1 MWTGRHLEPPRCG
14 PSSWEESN
22 STFYVRRSTLP
33 DAVAC
38 GIATSREAERW
49 FGCFFEGSDRLV
61 PVFSSSDTFASV
73 RERSSLLFDVILTIG
88 CKIHS
93 GSGSLQ
99 YQSMHRHLRQR
110 VSTHVLSSLTAHS
123 VENVQALLVLACYWE
138 KSWLFMDLALWMTQE
153 LKLPDAVEQMMT
165 RMSGEGSNYLSA
177 SEDRALFQMARVCC
191 GVYVLDKIFSLDGG
205 KAAGI
210 ASSPSPRRLRCLLS
224 HTAHSAIDFRL
235 LSQVELNSLRTN
247 IHASLTSHIQP
258 PSTTTTAPTPSTLA
272 EHHIT
277 TMLRNAR
284 LDLSLWLG
292 DWTALSQS
300 ALANSSSTSTCV
312 PTTANEHALNILNLR
327 IQHQWALM
335 NAHLKALSALG
346 ITSNIAILSDR
357 QRAILLGAK
366 SAAETHMRLLL
377 TPLTA
382 GVEQS
387 HRVAHD
393 RHFEGEAEE
402 HEPSSSS
409 APYLSHF
416 RWATTFVWA
425 KLAFSVLLTLR
436 LALLVGDPVGR
447 LVELGGEARRV
458 ARELR
463 RVVGDG
469 GCGYFGILETSVEKF
484 QMAVGARVR
493 GDADAARGRGP
504 RGDDEG
510 TQAEADFRTYL
521 PKEFS
526 FDWDF
531 PGLNLQYIPL
541 DWEELFGD
549 FDEII

>member
-1 MWTGRHLEPPRCG
+1 
-14 PSSWEESN
+14 
-22 STFYVRRSTLP
+22 
-33 DAVAC
+33 
-38 GIATSREAERW
+38 
-49 FGCFFEGSDRLV
+49 
-61 PVFSSSDTFASV
+61 
-73 RERSSLLFDVILTIG
+73 
-88 CKIHS
+88 
-93 GSGSLQ
+93 
-99 YQSMHRHLRQR
+99 
-110 VSTHVLSSLTAHS
+110 
-123 VENVQALLVLACYWE
+123 
-138 KSWLFMDLALWMTQE
+138 
-153 LKLPDAVEQMMT
+153 
-165 RMSGEGSNYLSA
+165 
-177 SEDRALFQMARVCC
+177 
-191 GVYVLDKIFSLDGG
+191 
-205 KAAGI
+205 
-210 ASSPSPRRLRCLLS
+210 
-224 HTAHSAIDFRL
+224 
-235 LSQVELNSLRTN
+235 
-247 IHASLTSHIQP
+247 
-258 PSTTTTAPTPSTLA
+258 
-272 EHHIT
+272 
-277 TMLRNAR
+277 
-284 LDLSLWLG
+284 
-292 DWTALSQS
+292 
-300 ALANSSSTSTCV
+300 
-312 PTTANEHALNILNLR
+312 
-327 IQHQWALM
+327 
-335 NAHLKALSALG
+335 
-346 ITSNIAILSDR
+346 
-357 QRAILLGAK
+357 
-366 SAAETHMRLLL
+366 MRLLL

-469 GCGYFGILETSVEKF
+469 GCGVFGDERRGVKERGAGVGGGGDDGRREGERGGSQEAEYFGILETSVEKF

-504 RGDDEG
+504 VGGVAGAEGVHSGQEEGGRGAGAGGGDRRERGDDEG

>member
-1 MWTGRHLEPPRCG
+1 MEDDPSTLVAKRRRTSVKCDRKMPCTRCSKLRTPCQYFEVPKDPNAEKFEALQNEIAHLKKLLSNRPDTNQQASPSESMHTAITQTSPFDQLTLQNDAALDNAEFLSAHLSGGGSTITRSSWQDATRDFALAQHLPGDSYGPDRPSCMWTGGHLEPPRCG

-335 NAHLKALSALG
+335 NAHLKV
-346 ITSNIAILSDR
+346 SN
-357 QRAILLGAK
+357 
-366 SAAETHMRLLL
+366 
-377 TPLTA
+377 PC
-382 GVEQS
+382 
-387 HRVAHD
+387 
-393 RHFEGEAEE
+393 
-402 HEPSSSS
+402 PSSLPPSPS
-409 APYLSHF
+409 QQKSK
-416 RWATTFVWA
+416 
-425 KLAFSVLLTLR
+425 KLHHRSPPSQPHRPSPPSV
-436 LALLVGDPVGR
+436 
-447 LVELGGEARRV
+447 
-458 ARELR
+458 
-463 RVVGDG
+463 
-469 GCGYFGILETSVEKF
+469 
-484 QMAVGARVR
+484 
-493 GDADAARGRGP
+493 
-504 RGDDEG
+504 
-510 TQAEADFRTYL
+510 
-521 PKEFS
+521 
-526 FDWDF
+526 
-531 PGLNLQYIPL
+531 
-541 DWEELFGD
+541 
-549 FDEII
+549 